1 MIKTVNLTKYYKNF
15 AALKNLTL
23 DIQKGHIFGFIGPN
37 GAGKT
42 TTIRI
47 LCGLLKQTSGQA
59 FIGDIE
65 VTPKNLQEIKRL
77 VGYLPDYFGVYDQM
91 SVWEFLDFFGAA
103 YKIPTRIRRDRIQQ
117 VLELTEAVYMID
129 YQMNSLSRG
138 MRQRV
143 GIAKTLLHDP
153 RAIILDEPTSGLD
166 PQARI
171 EVRAL
176 IAQLRKFGKTVL
188 LSSHILHELSMV
200 CDQIGIIDKGTLL
213 VSGEVEEVL
222 RKFQQHLAILIE
234 VGGETQKA
242 RDLLQTQP
250 NVEKVEVSGTTLR
263 IAFKGVESDLP
274 NLLKTLVMAGIPV
287 IWFQEIQAD
296 LEQLFLQ
303 VTKGAKE
310 HEATHV

>member
-15 AALKNLTL
+15 AALKDLTVE
-23 DIQKGHIFGFIGPN
+23 IQKGHIFGYIGPN

-59 FIGDIE
+59 FISGVE

-103 YKIPTRIRRDRIQQ
+103 YKIQGKVRRQRIQQ
-117 VLELTEAVYMID
+117 VLELTEATYMID

-153 RAIILDEPTSGLD
+153 KVIILDEPTSGLD

-171 EVRAL
+171 EVREL
-176 IAQLRKFGKTVL
+176 IAQLRKLGKTIL

-200 CDQIGIIDKGTLL
+200 CDQIGIIDRGQLL
-213 VSGEVEEVL
+213 VSGDVQEVL
-222 RKFQQHLAILIE
+222 RKYQQHLAILIE
-234 VGGETQKA
+234 VAGDVARA
-242 RDLLQTQP
+242 RDLLQEQP
-250 NVEKVEVSGTTLR
+250 NVEKVETSGNTLR
-263 IAFKGVESDLP
+263 VAFKGVENELP
-274 NLLKTLVMAGIPV
+274 NLLKTLVSAGIPV

-303 VTKGAKE
+303 VTQPKQQT
-310 HEATHV
+310 EATHV

>member
-1 MIKTVNLTKYYKNF
+1 MIKTVNLTKHYKNF
-15 AALKNLTL
+15 VALQDLNVE
-23 DIQKGHIFGFIGPN
+23 IQKGHIFGYIGPN

-59 FIGDIE
+59 FIDGVE
-65 VTPKNLQEIKRL
+65 VNSKNLQEIKRL

-103 YKIPTRIRRDRIQQ
+103 YKIERNVRRKRIQD
-117 VLELTEAVYMID
+117 VLELTEAAYMID

-153 RAIILDEPTSGLD
+153 VVIILDEPTSGLD

-171 EVRAL
+171 EVRQL
-176 IAQLRKFGKTVL
+176 ISQLRKLGKTIL

-200 CDQIGIIDKGTLL
+200 CDQIGIIDRGNLL
-213 VSGEVEEVL
+213 VSGEVQEVM
-222 RKFQQHLAILIE
+222 RKYQQHLAIHIE
-234 VGGETQKA
+234 VMNNAQEAKTI
-242 RDLLQTQP
+242 LVSQP
-250 NVEKVEVSGTTLR
+250 NVEKVEVTGNLLLV
-263 IAFKGVESDLP
+263 AFKGTEAELP
-274 NLLKTLVMAGIPV
+274 GLLKTLISANIP
-287 IWFQEIQAD
+287 ILWFREVEAD
-296 LEQLFLQ
+296 LEQIFLK
-303 VTKGAKE
+303 VTKPGKV
-310 HEATHV
+310 HESTHV